1 MMRGLEHLLYEE
13 RLRNQGMFSLE
24 KWRQRGN
31 LINAYRYVKSD
42 SKVNGNWLFSVVAG
56 DRTRSNGHK
65 W

>member
-1 MMRGLEHLLYEE
+1 MMRGLEDLLYEE

-42 SKVNGNWLFSVVAG
+42 SKVNGNWLFPVVAG